1 MIDPDWKTLQ
11 IRQGRKLPH
20 WNCSNGIYHVCFRLA
35 DSIPRE
41 KLDQLKREKE
51 LIVNSSA
58 YRKRTLTKEEKE
70 RLWYLYTKKIEHF
83 LDAGYG
89 NCYLRRPAIAEIV
102 KVSLHYFEG
111 QRYYLHAWSI
121 MPNHV
126 HVIVEP
132 ANGWKLAQIVRSWKS
147 FTANIINRK
156 LSRHGQ
162 LWQHEPYDHLIRNES
177 EYLEQVE
184 YVWNNPEKAGLT
196 NCLRWRRDR

>member
-1 MIDPDWKTLQ
+1 MINPDWKTLQ
-11 IRQGRKLPH
+11 VRRGRNLPH
-20 WNCSNGIYHVCFRLA
+20 WNCTNGIYHVCFRLA

-41 KLDQLKREKE
+41 KMVQLQKEKE
-51 LIVNSSA
+51 LLVNSSA
-58 YRKRTLTKEEKE
+58 YRNRSLTQEERK
-70 RLWYLYTKKIEHF
+70 RLWYLNTKKIEHI

-89 NCYLRRPAIAEIV
+89 NCYLRRPEIAEIV
-102 KVSLHYFEG
+102 KDSLHYFEG

-132 ANGWKLAQIVRSWKS
+132 VAGWKLAQITHSWKS
-147 FTANIINRK
+147 FTANMINRK

-162 LWQHEPYDHLIRNES
+162 LWQYEPYDHLIRNES
-177 EYLEQVE
+177 EYLEQME
-184 YVWNNPEKAGLT
+184 YVWNNPEKAGLS